1 MEKLQT
7 ELPVLRLGLLGFNP
21 AQQAIFETALVV
33 LRTRLKWQVVPLD
46 QADAVCVNGSRA
58 LVRPDGHIEVAG
70 STPGAPPVCL
80 FPDDTDRPLAFSLPL
95 APGVE
100 SASTFDMASPASTR
114 AMLEKFEGWLRPACI
129 QFCLASRIV
138 QERLDVSSTSTVFH
152 VSVDGRLVAIVSRRS
167 GIGVLPIADPV
178 RLDGAIWARRPAA
191 ADEIPGH
198 FVQAGLTQVLWQY
211 ALRTR
216 RQLLPTYFRAG
227 PLYWCRSP
235 QLPQRLFSDSHLMI
249 VRELAH
255 APATFAEL
263 GQRTGLAE
271 AMLTRDLAALRIVGA
286 VTNDRKQAL
295 RAAVQPPERG
305 AASPK
310 GRKPQAIGLAAWRGN
325 KAADGPSLS
334 DETAPAPLTPQ
345 EA

>member
-7 ELPVLRLGLLGFNP
+7 ELPVLRLGSLGFNP

-114 AMLEKFEGWLRPACI
+114 AMLEKFEGWLRPLSV
-129 QFCLASRIV
+129 QFCLGSRIV
-138 QERLDVSSTSTVFH
+138 QDRLDVNATVFH
-152 VSVDGRLVAIVSRRS
+152 VHVDGRLVAVVSRRT
-167 GIGVLPIADPV
+167 GVGVLPIADPFH
-178 RLDGAIWARRPAA
+178 LQNATWARRPGP

-211 ALRTR
+211 AMRTR
-216 RQLLPTYFRAG
+216 RDLLPSSFRSG

-235 QLPQRLFSDSHLMI
+235 QLPQRLFGDSHLMI

-255 APATFAEL
+255 APTTFQEL
-263 GQRTGLAE
+263 VQRTGLAE
-271 AMLTRDLAALRIVGA
+271 DVLSRDLAALRICGA
-286 VTNDRKQAL
+286 VTRDRKQAL
-295 RAAVQPPERG
+295 RAAIQPPERG
-305 AASPK
+305 TRGAE
-310 GRKPQAIGLAAWRGN
+310 GRKPQPIGLAAWRSNQGGN
-325 KAADGPSLS
+325 SAPLGDK
-334 DETAPAPLTPQ
+334 TAPAPLIPQ
-345 EA
+345 AY